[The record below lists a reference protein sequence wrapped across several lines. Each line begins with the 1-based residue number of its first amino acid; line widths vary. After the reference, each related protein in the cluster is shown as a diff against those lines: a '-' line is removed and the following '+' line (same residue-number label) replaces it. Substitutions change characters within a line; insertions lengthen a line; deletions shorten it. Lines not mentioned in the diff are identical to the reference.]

1 MAHTSEPM
9 ILDGTVYVPTSDD
22 APAFPW
28 LDEED
33 LIVTDPAQ

>member
-1 MAHTSEPM
+1 MHTSEPM

-28 LDEED
+28 LAEED
-33 LIVTDPAQ
+33 LSAPNPDQ